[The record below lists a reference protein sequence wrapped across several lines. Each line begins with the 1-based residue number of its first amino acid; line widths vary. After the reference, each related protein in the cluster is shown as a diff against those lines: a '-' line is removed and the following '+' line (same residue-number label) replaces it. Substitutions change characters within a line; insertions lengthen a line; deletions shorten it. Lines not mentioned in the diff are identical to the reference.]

1 MTPTKMQSFPEK
13 WAEPIFL
20 EFAYDDYGVWW
31 RSRIACLS
39 AISKSEEARALFM
52 EWETGLDH

>member
-1 MTPTKMQSFPEK
+1 MTPANMQSFPEK

-31 RSRIACLS
+31 RSRIACLL

>member
-1 MTPTKMQSFPEK
+1 MQSFPEK

-52 EWETGLDH
+52 EWETGFDH